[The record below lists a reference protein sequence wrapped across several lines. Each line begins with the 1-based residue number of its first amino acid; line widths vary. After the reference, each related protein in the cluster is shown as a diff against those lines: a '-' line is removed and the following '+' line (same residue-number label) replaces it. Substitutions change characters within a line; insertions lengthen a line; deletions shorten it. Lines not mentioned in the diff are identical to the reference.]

1 MPWAEKRDPA
11 HQKGMYDIYNT
22 LSEKFGVK
30 LTVAGNV
37 FEDVFYNH
45 PEIDMYW
52 RDGEHAS
59 PYGSYT
65 IAMAA
70 YAAIFGESVKGLAPN
85 SYNTYP
91 VSDEAWAEVQSAFA
105 ASAKEPENEELK
117 TAAWAKYQENVKAV
131 CDKEEEKFSLDPK
144 KAEILQELVDRYA
157 LNK

>member
-1 MPWAEKRDPA
+1 
-11 HQKGMYDIYNT
+11 
-22 LSEKFGVK
+22 
-30 LTVAGNV
+30 
-37 FEDVFYNH
+37 
-45 PEIDMYW
+45 
-52 RDGEHAS
+52 
-59 PYGSYT
+59 
-65 IAMAA
+65 MAA

-117 TAAWAKYQENVKAV
+117 TAARAKYKENVKAV